1 MIALRQVALQR
12 GTQTLLDNA
21 DVTLNNGVK
30 AGIIGA
36 NGAGKSSLFKLLLGE
51 LAPDQG
57 DVEMSGGQR
66 IAHMAQEVDAL
77 DRPIIEYVLDGDL
90 ALRQAEADLLAAR
103 EADDAHREAE
113 LHGLIETLDGYR
125 AASRAAQL
133 LVGLGFLQADLT
145 RPLSAF
151 SGGWRMRVNL
161 ARTLFMPSDLLLLD
175 EPTNHLDLDAL
186 LWLEQWLTRYPGTLL
201 LISHDRDFL
210 DAVCDHIVHM
220 HHQTLELYRGNYSQ
234 FERTRAEKLALQQA
248 EAVKQ
253 QARREEIERFIARFK
268 AQATKAKQAQ
278 SRVKMLERMEDI
290 AVAHVDS
297 PFHFT
302 LPAADKTSRPL
313 LVLDQAQ
320 LGYRGKTD
328 DGSDD
333 NIQLDKVNVTLLPG
347 SRIGLLGPN
356 GAGKSTLIKSLTG
369 ELELL
374 NGKRV
379 PGEHLAIGY
388 FAQHQLESLDV
399 SSTPFVHVQ
408 RLSPTASDQDIRNF
422 LGGFGFK
429 GDDAFGTVANYSGGE
444 KARLALALVA
454 WQKPNLLLLDE
465 PTNHLDLEMREAL
478 TQALASFEG
487 TVILVSHDRHLLR
500 ATVDEFWRVADNR
513 VEPFDGDL
521 EDYRVWLKARLE
533 ESRRD
538 SRGEKAERQSQQ
550 PSGDSREARK
560 ASRKAAAE
568 LREKLRPLKKQRD
581 QAEQTMEKAQQ
592 ALEEVE
598 LVLADPE
605 LYTDSARKAELTKT
619 LSQQAE
625 IKARLDESERQWLST
640 EEALETMEAELLA
653 SEEAVS

>member
-12 GTQTLLDNA
+12 GTQTLLENA
-21 DVTLNNGVK
+21 DLTLHNGVK

-51 LAPDQG
+51 LGPDQG

-66 IAHMAQEVDAL
+66 IAHMAQEVEAL
-77 DRPIIEYVLDGDL
+77 DRPIVEYVLDGDH
-90 ALRQAEADLLAAR
+90 ALRKAQADLLAAR
-103 EADDAHREAE
+103 EAGDAHREAE
-113 LHGLIETLDGYR
+113 LHGLIETLDGYT
-125 AASRAAQL
+125 AESRAAQL
-133 LVGLGFLQADLT
+133 LVGLGFVQADMT
-145 RPLSAF
+145 RPLSDF

-220 HHQTLELYRGNYSQ
+220 HHQTLELYRGNYSR

-248 EAVKQ
+248 EAAKQ

-268 AQATKAKQAQ
+268 AKATKARQAQ

-290 AVAHVDS
+290 AMAHVDS

-302 LPAADKTSRPL
+302 LPAADKTSHPL
-313 LVLDQAQ
+313 LVLDQAT
-320 LGYRGKTD
+320 LGYRSQAGD
-328 DGSDD
+328 
-333 NIQLDKVNVTLLPG
+333 IAQLDKVNITLLPG

-369 ELELL
+369 ELALL

-388 FAQHQLESLDV
+388 FAQHQLEGLDV
-399 SSTPFVHVQ
+399 TTTPFVHVQ
-408 RLSPTASDQDIRNF
+408 RLSPTASDQEIRNF

-429 GDDAFGTVANYSGGE
+429 GDDAFGEVATFSGGE

-454 WQKPNLLLLDE
+454 WQNPNLLLLDE

-478 TQALASFEG
+478 TEALAGFEG

-500 ATVDEFWRVADNR
+500 ATVDEFWRVADHR

-521 EDYRVWLKARLE
+521 EDYRAWLKARLE
-533 ESRRD
+533 ENRRD
-538 SRGEKAERQSQQ
+538 ARSEKNERQSQQ
-550 PSGDSREARK
+550 PSSDRK
-560 ASRKAAAE
+560 AARKAAAE
-568 LREKLRPLKKQRD
+568 LREKLRPLKKERD
-581 QAEQTMEKAQQ
+581 KAEKAMEAAQHS
-592 ALEEVE
+592 LEAVE
-598 LVLADPE
+598 TILADPE
-605 LYTDSARKAELTKT
+605 LYTDSARKAELTDALAK
-619 LSQQAE
+619 QAT
-625 IKARLDESERQWLST
+625 IKAQLDDAEQTWLAA
-640 EEALETMEAELLA
+640 EEALEAMEAELLA
-653 SEEAVS
+653 SESA

>member
-12 GTQTLLDNA
+12 GTQTLLENA
-21 DVTLNNGVK
+21 DLTLHDGIK

-51 LAPDQG
+51 LGPDQG

-66 IAHMAQEVDAL
+66 IAHMAQEVEAL
-77 DRPIIEYVLDGDL
+77 DRPIIEYVLDGDK
-90 ALRQAEADLLAAR
+90 ALRQAEAELLAAQ
-103 EADDAHREAE
+103 EAGEAHREAE

-125 AASRAAQL
+125 AESRAAQL
-133 LVGLGFLQADLT
+133 LVGLGFFQPDLS
-145 RPLSAF
+145 RPLSDF

-186 LWLEQWLTRYPGTLL
+186 LWLEQWLSRYPGTLL

-220 HHQTLELYRGNYSQ
+220 HHQTLELYRGNYSL

-248 EAVKQ
+248 EAAKQ

-290 AVAHVDS
+290 AIAHVDS

-302 LPAADKTSRPL
+302 LPAADKTSHPL

-320 LGYRGKTD
+320 LGYRGKERDTV
-328 DGSDD
+328 
-333 NIQLDKVNVTLLPG
+333 QLDKVNITLLPG

-388 FAQHQLESLDV
+388 FAQHQLEGLDV
-399 SSTPFVHVQ
+399 TSTPFVHVQ
-408 RLSPTASDQDIRNF
+408 RLSPKASDQEIRNF

-429 GDDAFGTVANYSGGE
+429 GDDAFGKVATFSGGE

-478 TQALASFEG
+478 TEALAGFEG

-500 ATVDEFWRVADNR
+500 ATVDEFWCVADNR

-521 EDYRVWLKARLE
+521 EDYRSWLKARLE

-538 SRGEKAERQSQQ
+538 SRSEKAERQNQQ

-568 LREKLRPLKKQRD
+568 LREKLRPLKKERD
-581 QAEQTMEKAQQ
+581 QAEKAMEKAQ
-592 ALEEVE
+592 AELEDVE
-598 LVLADPE
+598 SVLADPE
-605 LYTDSARKAELTKT
+605 LYTDSSRKAELTDA
-619 LSQQAE
+619 LAQQAT
-625 IKARLDESERQWLST
+625 IKARLDSSEQQWLAA
-640 EEALETMEAELLA
+640 EESLEAMEAELLA
-653 SEEAVS
+653 SENA